1 MLIRHRNT
9 KPEPLLSVEEEST
22 LLGDARSTV
31 YRAVKRKTWD
41 RLRWS
46 LMPQQQCTSCRV
58 PLDAVNGLTE
68 CGPDE
73 HRPGEGLTA
82 LLRHGVIIDVA
93 RGCRQHQIQ
102 RHVGGK

>member
-1 MLIRHRNT
+1 MLTRQRDT
-9 KPEPLLSVEEEST
+9 KLEPLLSVEEEAT
-22 LLGDARSTV
+22 LLADARSTV
-31 YRAVKRKTWD
+31 YRTVKPKTWD
-41 RLRWS
+41 RHRWS

-82 LLRHGVIIDVA
+82 LLRHGVVIDVA

>member
-1 MLIRHRNT
+1 MLTRQRDT
-9 KPEPLLSVEEEST
+9 KLEPLLSVEEEAT
-22 LLGDARSTV
+22 LLADARSTV
-31 YRAVKRKTWD
+31 YRTVKPKTWD

-58 PLDAVNGLTE
+58 PLDAMNDLTE
-68 CGPDE
+68 RGPDE

-82 LLRHGVIIDVA
+82 LLRHGVVIDVA
-93 RGCRQHQIQ
+93 RGCRQHQVQ

>member
-1 MLIRHRNT
+1 MLTRQRDT
-9 KPEPLLSVEEEST
+9 KLEPLLSVEEEAT
-22 LLGDARSTV
+22 LLADARSTV
-31 YRAVKRKTWD
+31 YRTVKPKTWD
-41 RLRWS
+41 RHRWS

-93 RGCRQHQIQ
+93 VDAASTRSSAT
-102 RHVGGK
+102 